1 MKGGE
6 KAVDTSPPGCL
17 LFFNHFFSCALRSII
32 IGCDGSDGFP
42 ACSDLRTVDFHS
54 LSCCPLFVP
63 DSISSSV
70 VMRFLSLAPACHCF
84 KPRGTPR
91 HDVKFKCCSLG
102 QAFRAFLKRETES
115 ERKEENDHLRVEMS
129 WNHYYFYL
137 LVNKCVPYFELAGDE
152 IEAES
157 K

>member
-1 MKGGE
+1 MDFLHAQISELQESVKFL
-6 KAVDTSPPGCL
+6 K
-17 LFFNHFFSCALRSII
+17 
-32 IGCDGSDGFP
+32 
-42 ACSDLRTVDFHS
+42 RTVDFHS

-129 WNHYYFYL
+129 WNNYCFHL
-137 LVNKCVPYFELAGDE
+137 LVTNVFRILNWLVMKL
-152 IEAES
+152 
-157 K
+157 KLNLNNQTLT